1 MPTFREFLTENNIPY
16 SFKTIDHLKDIPHSS
31 QLTGQPKLEP
41 KDIGDAIN
49 DTVASTL
56 SSLGMSGT
64 AEDLRDHVNTA
75 VEEVQDVI
83 DGQIKKTKFVVSAAE
98 LKKTVTKSKRKKR
111 KNVLMV
117 KKLLKS
123 LGKLDNVIEH
133 EKNNPA
139 QKEIGES
146 LLNDEENTEHIISEA
161 TKSLNEK
168 KPTESWGSWLMNF
181 FQKLWGGVK
190 AIWNF
195 IRSNIKIIA
204 GVIMIIWVVY
214 TSFTAGGLSAGLE
227 VMSEQITSIA
237 TAVWQA
243 CQGIFD
249 FGYTWLIKNPTW
261 FVKSAFGATD
271 ELAFYLEKLA
281 TNAALER
288 RTMLA
293 GGTALGGPAFVA
305 LVGGSW
311 LGTALT
317 GAAVTA
323 FGVSTGGAGL
333 LVLSA
338 ASGVAGAGLVTY
350 DGAVDARY
358 RQDLLYDQQLQN
370 AAILFGIVSAIVGTR
385 FFRSQIKKAFKKILG
400 VDDAKAEEY
409 MRKTGSLVNLGMDA
423 YKTNIKYNRKMNR
436 MILNSYQRLA
446 SVGAKQAGFDE
457 LAKAVEYDMKE
468 SALRLDGN
476 FNRWREKF
484 LGSGDF
490 EAQWRK
496 DVKDLDKDIK
506 KEDIKKLKEL
516 KVAEQESKKET
527 KKNSQKIYVKSVL
540 SRLQKNLDDGM
551 EFTEENVNKFMSMLE
566 KENKDTAKENLFA
579 DEESDGELSDTPT
592 EEMSPLD
599 RLVPYSNI
607 RLRF

>member
-16 SFKTIDHLKDIPHSS
+16 SFKTIEHLKEIPHSS

-49 DTVASTL
+49 DTVAATL
-56 SSLGMSGT
+56 SPLGMSGT

-83 DGQIKKTKFVVSAAE
+83 DGQVKKTKFVVAAAE
-98 LKKTVTKSKRKKR
+98 FKKTVDKLKSKGKKR

-117 KKLLKS
+117 KKLIKT

-139 QKEIGES
+139 QKEIGDS
-146 LLNDEENTEHIISEA
+146 ILSDRENTEHIIATATEA
-161 TKSLNEK
+161 LNEK
-168 KPTESWGSWLMNF
+168 KASESWGSWLMTF

-237 TAVWQA
+237 TAAWQA

-261 FVKSAFGATD
+261 FVKSAFGTTD
-271 ELAFYLEKLA
+271 ELAFYLEKQAVLKA
-281 TNAALER
+281 NER
-288 RTMLA
+288 RIW
-293 GGTALGGPAFVA
+293 LGGGWLSATTGAVGAVA
-305 LVGGSW
+305 LNM
-311 LGTALT
+311 
-317 GAAVTA
+317 
-323 FGVSTGGAGL
+323 FGISTGGSGY
-333 LVLSA
+333 LVVAA
-338 ASGVAGAGLVTY
+338 ASGVLGGVVTGY
-350 DGAVDARY
+350 DDAVDARY

-370 AAILFGIVSAIVGTR
+370 AVILFSIVSTIVGTR

-436 MILNSYQRLA
+436 MILNSYQRIASATAKKVGFEDLA
-446 SVGAKQAGFDE
+446 R
-457 LAKAVEYDMKE
+457 AVEYDMNE

-484 LGSGDF
+484 MGSGDF

-516 KVAEQESKKET
+516 KVAEQKSKKET
-527 KKNSQKIYVKSVL
+527 KKNSQELYVKSVL
-540 SRLQKNLDDGM
+540 SRLQKNLDNGI

-566 KENKDTAKENLFA
+566 KENKDAAKENLFA